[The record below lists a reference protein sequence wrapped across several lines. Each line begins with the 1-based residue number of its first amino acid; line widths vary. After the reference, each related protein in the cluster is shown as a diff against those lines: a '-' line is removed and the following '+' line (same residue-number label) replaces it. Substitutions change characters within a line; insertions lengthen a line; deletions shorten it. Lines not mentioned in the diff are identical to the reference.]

1 MNIPNILTCSR
12 LIMTAGMLYVFTD
25 HVILAAVLFV
35 AASVTDFLDGYLARR
50 YNAITA
56 WGKIMD
62 PIADKFLILGA
73 FGLFADLGRIS
84 WWVFWVIAVREVGV
98 TLFRFWA
105 MSRGQVLAAEKAG
118 KAKTVTQIAAIG
130 GIFAALMTAAV
141 MGGQGPAE
149 GFVWL
154 WKAGSVLTVLLVWA
168 SVILTVISG
177 LSVFW
182 NNRRLWRTA
191 RL

>member
-12 LIMTAGMLYVFTD
+12 FFMTAGMLYVFTD
-25 HVILAAVLFV
+25 HVISAAVLFV

-73 FGLFADLGRIS
+73 FGLFADIGRIS
-84 WWVFWVIAVREVGV
+84 WWIFWVIAVREVGV
-98 TLFRFWA
+98 TFFRFWA

-130 GIFAALMTAAV
+130 GIFAALITEALMS
-141 MGGQGPAE
+141 GRGPAE
-149 GFVWL
+149 GFAWL
-154 WKAGSVLTVLLVWA
+154 WTAGSFLIVMLVWA
-168 SVILTVISG
+168 AVILTVISG

-182 NNRRLWRTA
+182 NNQRLWRAA